1 MERGKNKIKLVKW
14 GVVCFFILIQV
25 YLIFVNKHLN
35 MDIDASP
42 NTNPTPHISN
52 ERIISQTFTAPRDN
66 LSRIEVKMG
75 TFGRENYQNVIFEL
89 GIPNKKVILQEV
101 FNASEVKNNLY
112 HSIDFT
118 PQKKSKGKTYY
129 FSLSSPESTLRNSI
143 CAWMNSRDIYRKG
156 EYFLNGRAQ
165 GGDLVFRAYSLQP
178 VSAVLGKLNRKY
190 PGVLGSRVVL
200 ILFLALFLI
209 IQIVVLVKL
218 MDLLFQSVG
227 SFMKKSE

>member
-14 GVVCFFILIQV
+14 GVVCFFVLFQA
-25 YLIFVNKHLN
+25 YLIFIDKHLTL
-35 MDIDASP
+35 DINASP
-42 NTNPTPHISN
+42 NTNPTPHITN
-52 ERIISQTFTAPRDN
+52 ERIISQTFTAQRDN
-66 LSRIEVKMG
+66 LAKIEVMLG
-75 TFGRENYQNVIFEL
+75 TFDRKNDRDVIFEL
-89 GIPNKKVILQEV
+89 GIPGKRAVLQET
-101 FNASEVKNNLY
+101 FNASDVKNNLY
-112 HSIDFT
+112 HSIRFS

-190 PGVLGSRVVL
+190 PGVLGSPVVL